1 MKTQKI
7 IRTFV
12 LIVLSQLI
20 FSCEDNPTENF
31 YPPDNTE
38 RVTISEG
45 VWGNVWFWEGD
56 FMPGSPDGTI
66 TPVVREIYV
75 YKATKGNL
83 IQRDNERYPLIKE
96 INSELVTIIKSDFS
110 GFFEIV
116 LPEGKYSFFAKED
129 SLFFGSESDGA
140 GYLMSAEVIS
150 NQITKR
156 QININYKAAY

>member
-1 MKTQKI
+1 MKTKKI
-7 IRTFV
+7 IKVF
-12 LIVLSQLI
+12 LFIIFSHLI

-31 YPPDNTE
+31 YPPDNSE

-45 VWGNVWFWEGD
+45 VWGNVWFWEGN

-83 IQRDNERYPLIKE
+83 VQRDDYRYPLIRD
-96 INSELVTIIKSDFS
+96 INSELVTVIKSDVS
-110 GFFEIV
+110 GFFEV
-116 LPEGKYSFFAKED
+116 ALPEGKYSFFAKED
-129 SLFFGSESDGA
+129 SLFFGSESDEEGF
-140 GYLMSAEVIS
+140 LMSAEVIS
-150 NQITKR
+150 NQVTKR